1 MVARLSLGK
10 DATLLLTFSAERRN
24 TARDSS
30 AQLQFETLT
39 LTLRRAA
46 ATSFASDIASSCPL
60 HCPGTNRN
68 RVQTRSK
75 VRKRILSPQTM
86 SHRGNQRYSGTVFS
100 SVPYLILVILQK
112 TNAWHQ
118 LKSSAGDWAFSM
130 ADRMRITGHSF
141 KNLLCILTRSLDA
154 CSGLLVGWNV
164 GLSLKALRRHPKLRV
179 SHCSNQSFAFVSPIS
194 TQESSKPC
202 RHNHQ
207 SWMAHQ
213 TALQLG
219 MQGNTTIC
227 PTEGLPSTYTVQG
240 TQCCS
245 MCSSS
250 RLLWMC
256 LLNSVSSGLGK
267 TFSGMS
273 ASRLREYSSLV
284 VSKVNGQV
292 TSDVTSIF
300 CHSVTCLG
308 TCNLHLAVPC
318 RLHPR
323 NP

>member
-1 MVARLSLGK
+1 MHMPACWLA
-10 DATLLLTFSAERRN
+10 ATLFLTFSAERRN

-39 LTLRRAA
+39 FGRAA
-46 ATSFASDIASSCPL
+46 ATSFGNGIASSSSL
-60 HCPGTNRN
+60 HSPRTNRN
-68 RVQTRSK
+68 RVHTRSK
-75 VRKRILSPQTM
+75 VCKRTLSPQTM

-100 SVPYLILVILQK
+100 SVPYLILVIFTT

-118 LKSSAGDWAFSM
+118 LKSSAGDWAFTM

-141 KNLLCILTRSLDA
+141 KKLLCILTRSLDA
-154 CSGLLVGWNV
+154 SSGVLVGWNV
-164 GLSLKALRRHPKLRV
+164 GLRLKALRRPAKLRRMC
-179 SHCSNQSFAFVSPIS
+179 HCSEQSFGFVSPIS

-202 RHNHQ
+202 RDNHQ

-227 PTEGLPSTYTVQG
+227 PTEGLPSTYTAQG
-240 TQCCS
+240 SQCSS

-250 RLLWMC
+250 RLLWLC
-256 LLNSVSSGLGK
+256 LLKPVSSGLRK

-273 ASRLREYSSLV
+273 ASRQAEYTSSTANG
-284 VSKVNGQV
+284 KVNW
-292 TSDVTSIF
+292 
-300 CHSVTCLG
+300 
-308 TCNLHLAVPC
+308 
-318 RLHPR
+318 
-323 NP
+323 

>member
-1 MVARLSLGK
+1 MEWLQDFLSERMQRCS
-10 DATLLLTFSAERRN
+10 LTS
-24 TARDSS
+24 
-30 AQLQFETLT
+30 QLKEETQLEIHLHNCCFETLT
-39 LTLRRAA
+39 LGQAA
-46 ATSFASDIASSCPL
+46 ATSFGGGIASSCPL

-75 VRKRILSPQTM
+75 VRKKTLSPQTM
-86 SHRGNQRYSGTVFS
+86 SHRGNQNYSGTVFS
-100 SVPYLILVILQK
+100 SVPYLILVIFITK
-112 TNAWHQ
+112 NYWHQ
-118 LKSSAGDWAFSM
+118 LKSSAGDWAFTM
-130 ADRMRITGHSF
+130 ADRVRITGHSF
-141 KNLLCILTRSLDA
+141 KNILCILTRSLDA
-154 CSGLLVGWNV
+154 CSGVLVGWNV
-164 GLSLKALRRHPKLRV
+164 GLRLKALRRPAKLRRMCHF
-179 SHCSNQSFAFVSPIS
+179 SKQSFGFVSPTY

-227 PTEGLPSTYTVQG
+227 PTEGLPSTYTFQRS
-240 TQCCS
+240 QCSS

-273 ASRLREYSSLV
+273 ASRLREYSSLI
-284 VSKVNGQV
+284 VSKVN
-292 TSDVTSIF
+292 
-300 CHSVTCLG
+300 
-308 TCNLHLAVPC
+308 
-318 RLHPR
+318 
-323 NP
+323 